1 MAFLHI
7 LYRKYDSARIILSKI
22 IEQNPYFSEGY
33 RYMGLT
39 YLYEGNYLESL
50 DYFNKASKISQ
61 GKGSSLYY
69 LLCSQA
75 ASGNSDE
82 AFFTLEENIKNT
94 PKWVYPTR
102 KAMVYAY
109 FNDMD
114 NAFHWLEVAYEERD
128 YWLIS
133 LKLSP
138 DWDKFRG
145 DPRLN
150 DMLNLMNIPN

>member
-1 MAFLHI
+1 
-7 LYRKYDSARIILSKI
+7 
-22 IEQNPYFSEGY
+22 
-33 RYMGLT
+33 
-39 YLYEGNYLESL
+39 
-50 DYFNKASKISQ
+50 
-61 GKGSSLYY
+61 
-69 LLCSQA
+69 
-75 ASGNSDE
+75 
-82 AFFTLEENIKNT
+82 LEENIKNT

-109 FNDMD
+109 LNDMD

-145 DPRLN
+145 DPRFN